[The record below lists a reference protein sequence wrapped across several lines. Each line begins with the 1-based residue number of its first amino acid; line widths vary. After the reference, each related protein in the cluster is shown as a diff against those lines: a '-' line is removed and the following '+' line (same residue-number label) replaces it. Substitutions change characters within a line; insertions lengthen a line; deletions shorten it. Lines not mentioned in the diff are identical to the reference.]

1 MLSKTNP
8 LYVKSDAL
16 AKGIYAV
23 TNTFPNHEEYGITSQ
38 IRRAGLSVVL
48 NIVEGFA
55 RQSPKDY
62 RRFLVISFGS
72 FKEVKYLLEFSL
84 HQEYLSKEDY
94 NKLFTLT
101 EEVAKI
107 LWSIIRK

>member
-16 AKGIYAV
+16 AKGIYEV
-23 TNTFPNHEEYGITSQ
+23 TNSFPKHEQYGMTSQ

-62 RRFLVISFGS
+62 RRFLIISFGS
-72 FKEVKYLLEFSL
+72 LKEVKYLLEFSL
-84 HQEYLSKEDY
+84 HQNYVSKEGFD
-94 NKLFTLT
+94 KLFTLT

-107 LWSIIRK
+107 LWSIIHK